1 MFELQKHQRELNR
14 TSKLYD
20 NLIDKAKKEKKTQ
33 DEIDSLIGEMFAETG
48 IIEEEIKS
56 ILSRKWI
63 QKAEKLMLPI
73 PDYDDDEC
81 WEKGDYTQYR
91 FLKAKGITKIRNL
104 VREENS
110 AQRKGI
116 LDWVIPIIGIIG
128 AVTGLLAV
136 VLSKSR

>member
-81 WEKGDYTQYR
+81 WEKGVYTQSR